1 MALDAL
7 LENEARAEIDRV
19 HAAGRDRAAEIVRA
33 AQERA
38 AALIESRTRALE
50 GQTQAGLIRA
60 RSAAELEV
68 SAARLNAN
76 DESLKRAFELARQQL
91 VGVTRAPEYREI
103 LARLISEAQS
113 ALGEVEAI
121 EVHPSEAAVARE
133 IAPGL
138 EIRENPAIQGGV
150 RAVGRGGKS
159 GITNTLL
166 GRLQRVQ
173 GTLAPQI
180 ARMLAE

>member
-1 MALDAL
+1 LAL
-7 LENEARAEIDRV
+7 R
-19 HAAGRDRAAEIVRA
+19 
-33 AQERA
+33 
-38 AALIESRTRALE
+38 
-50 GQTQAGLIRA
+50 
-60 RSAAELEV
+60 
-68 SAARLNAN
+68 
-76 DESLKRAFELARQQL
+76 
-91 VGVTRAPEYREI
+91 RAPEYREI
-103 LARLISEAQS
+103 LARLISEAQG